1 MEIPSTSKNFTLFNI
16 GEFYVDNGV
25 LEETD
30 GPLGPLGPSVRTLL
44 ISAAK
49 SESAFPFTD

>member
-25 LEETD
+25 LEDTD
-30 GPLGPLGPSVRTLL
+30 GSLGPSVRTLL

-49 SESAFPFTD
+49 SEAAFPLTD